1 MRKVIGIALM
11 AILALAACSSKG
23 TSSSSSEPP
32 SGESEESGAPTNPCP
47 SLPAALTTT
56 PKLPAMFP
64 SPSLAVYTNTSKA
77 GPSTI
82 INVTFKDDLPGA
94 YDAYKS
100 AFESAA
106 GYTLTKAEHDP
117 RDAELDWSGHATT
130 GEVKMDWPCL
140 GQTGIDI
147 TIRPA

>member
-1 MRKVIGIALM
+1 MSKVVGV
-11 AILALAACSSKG
+11 AIVAMVALAGCGGSTNNAESGS
-23 TSSSSSEPP
+23 P
-32 SGESEESGAPTNPCP
+32 SGAEESGAPTNACP
-47 SLPAALTTT
+47 SLPPALSST
-56 PKLPAMFP
+56 PKLPPNFP
-64 SPSLAVYTNTSKA
+64 SPSLAVYTATSKA

-82 INVTFKDDLPGA
+82 VNVTFKDDLPGA

-100 AFESAA
+100 AFQAAA

-117 RDAELDWSGHATT
+117 RDAELDWSGGNTT

>member
-1 MRKVIGIALM
+1 MRGRIGIGLV
-11 AILALAACSSKG
+11 AIVAMAACSSGG
-23 TSSSSSEPP
+23 TNTAESGTP
-32 SGESEESGAPTNPCP
+32 SGETESGAPTNACP
-47 SLPAALTTT
+47 SPPAALSST
-56 PKLPAMFP
+56 PKLPARFP
-64 SPSLAVYTNTSKA
+64 SPSLVVYTKTSKA

-82 INVTFKDDLPGA
+82 INAYFKDDLPGA

-100 AFESAA
+100 AFRQA
-106 GYTLTKAEHDP
+106 GFTLTKAEHDP
-117 RDAELDWSGHATT
+117 RDAELDWSGGRTT